1 LSFPEITGRVYLY
14 PNGSKG
20 LTDCKL
26 VNQPDNI
33 DVGRTETLHGSQP
46 HNMMIAEVSTMIE
59 NVGRNMKRL
68 REQYGVTQEELAK
81 IAELSRDTISKI
93 EQNKRNPSFDS
104 LDRIARFF
112 NVAPVDLFGSPD
124 EQKVHSTTAILD
136 RIDATLDRLEEY
148 RPKLE
153 QIHKLAWEME
163 GYSPYQL
170 EHLEEQLHAI
180 FSYFQPYT
188 PTDEDGVPE
197 TDRSGRV
204 IGSAS
209 RYSELPV
216 KEIESVYKQL
226 QEIKAFNVQND

>member
-1 LSFPEITGRVYLY
+1 
-14 PNGSKG
+14 
-20 LTDCKL
+20 
-26 VNQPDNI
+26 
-33 DVGRTETLHGSQP
+33 
-46 HNMMIAEVSTMIE
+46 MIE

-68 REQYGVTQEELAK
+68 REQYGVTQNELAI
-81 IAELSRDTISKI
+81 IAQLSRDTISKI

-104 LDRIARFF
+104 LERIARFF

-124 EQKVHSTTAILD
+124 EQQLHSTTAILD

-188 PTDEDGVPE
+188 PMDEDGVPQ
-197 TDRSGRV
+197 TDSNDRKISL
-204 IGSAS
+204 AS

-216 KEIESVYKQL
+216 KEIENVYKQL